1 MMDNG
6 LVGWLLLIMVILIS
20 LKMVSSLIEKERG
33 KEEKK
38 NTTQKYVKIKV
49 RWFKYIKIKEET

>member
-6 LVGWLLLIMVILIS
+6 LVGWLFLTMVIIIS

-33 KEEKK
+33 KEICK
-38 NTTQKYVKIKV
+38 N
-49 RWFKYIKIKEET
+49 